1 MILQVQQHVL
11 QGFGFAANNR
21 YIRIAKNDIKV
32 SDLVFRQQVMT
43 TVSSIVN
50 LYADLVSFN
59 ENVRVKT
66 AGAGAE

>member
-1 MILQVQQHVL
+1 ML

-43 TVSSIVN
+43 TVSAIVN

-59 ENVRVKT
+59 ENVRVKQQ
-66 AGAGAE
+66 ALALNREAL